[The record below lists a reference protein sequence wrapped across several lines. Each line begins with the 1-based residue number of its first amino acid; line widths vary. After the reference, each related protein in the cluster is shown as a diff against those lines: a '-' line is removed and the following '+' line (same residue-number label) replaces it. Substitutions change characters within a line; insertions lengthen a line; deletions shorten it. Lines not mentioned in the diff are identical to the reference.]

1 MFIRHIFVLKLC
13 VRKWISDS
21 ISEWQFE
28 RDGNIQIRQ
37 RWCPG
42 PLEAVSIDLKPF
54 TEPNM
59 NACQYSAGSRVPA
72 ALPIE
77 LGASRRN
84 KE

>member
-1 MFIRHIFVLKLC
+1 MFIRHIFVFEIVCAKMDFRLNFRVK
-13 VRKWISDS
+13 V
-21 ISEWQFE
+21 E

-42 PLEAVSIDLKPF
+42 QLEAVSIDLKLF
-54 TEPNM
+54 TEPNT

>member
-1 MFIRHIFVLKLC
+1 MFIRQIFVIKLC

-21 ISEWQFE
+21 ISEWKFE

-42 PLEAVSIDLKPF
+42 SLEAVSIDLKPF

-59 NACQYSAGSRVPA
+59 NACLYSAGSCVPA